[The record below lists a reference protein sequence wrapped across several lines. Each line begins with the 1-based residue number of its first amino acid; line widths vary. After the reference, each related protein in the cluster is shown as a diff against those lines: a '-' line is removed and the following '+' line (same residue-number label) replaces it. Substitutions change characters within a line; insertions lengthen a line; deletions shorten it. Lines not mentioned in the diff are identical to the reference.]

1 MGNETRSGELRE
13 LAYDSAARLAVSD
26 VLSVE
31 PATTAAQLRR
41 RMVGRRYATLTD
53 IAVCEGPA
61 LRGLIRVEDALSA
74 PDETPAAALMDGDP
88 PTVGP
93 GVDQELVAWKAVQHG
108 EGSVAVADEQ
118 GRFLGL
124 IPPHRL
130 LGVLLSEHDEDLVR
144 LGGFLKGSETAR
156 LASLEPVHRRLF
168 HRLPWLMLGLV
179 GALLAAFIVDAFEA
193 SLRETVLIAAFIP
206 GIVYLADAVGTQT
219 EALVIRGMSVGVSI
233 RQVMVRELT
242 TGILAGAAL
251 AAAFLPVGIFFWGD
265 TSVALV
271 VALALLAASSVA
283 TVVAVLMPWLIGVSG
298 ADPAFGSGPLGT
310 VVQDLLTI
318 VIYLSL
324 ASLIV

>member
-1 MGNETRSGELRE
+1 MGNEVASGELRE

-26 VLSVE
+26 VLTVE

-41 RMVGRRYATLTD
+41 RMVGRRYATVTD
-53 IAVCEGPA
+53 VAVCEGSA

-74 PDETPAAALMDGDP
+74 PDETPAAALMDDDP

-93 GVDQELVAWKAVQHG
+93 GVDQEVVAWKAVQHG
-108 EGSVAVADEQ
+108 EGAVAVADEE
-118 GRFLGL
+118 GRFIGL

-130 LGVLLSEHDEDLVR
+130 LGVLLAEHDEDLVR

-156 LASLEPVHRRLF
+156 LTSLEPVHRRLF
-168 HRLPWLMLGLV
+168 HRLPWLLLGLV
-179 GALLAAFIVDAFEA
+179 GALLAALIVDAFEA

-233 RQVMVRELT
+233 KQVVARELT
-242 TGILAGAAL
+242 TGLLAGAAL
-251 AAAFLPVGIFFWGD
+251 AAAFLPVGILFWGD

-271 VALALLAASSVA
+271 VSLALFAACSVA
-283 TVVAVLMPWLIGVSG
+283 TVVAMLLPWLMG
-298 ADPAFGSGPLGT
+298 AAGTDPAFGSGPLGT
-310 VVQDLLTI
+310 VVQDLLSI
-318 VIYLSL
+318 LIYLGL